1 MEHRKLHI
9 VCHDVPYPPD
19 YGGVFDLYYKIRTL
33 HEQGVQIILHCF
45 TSGRDEQPILKTFCE
60 QVYYYPRRTGHK
72 GFSHQLPYIVCSRS
86 NPELLERLLQD
97 EYPILLEGVHC
108 SYLTQDS
115 RFAPRKILLR
125 LHNVESVY
133 YKQLARS
140 SSSWL
145 KKLYYLRESAVL
157 RKYERRI
164 ASGWPLLAV
173 TQSDADLASITYQS
187 KNISV
192 IPVFLP
198 FQHIESPQGTG
209 CYCLYHGNLSVDEN
223 EKAVIWLLEKVFSN
237 LSVPFLVAGKNPGPK
252 LRRTVAKYKNCCLV
266 SDPSDQELR
275 DIISKAQLHVIPSFN
290 CTGVKLKLLNA
301 LFNGRHCIV
310 NENAVEGTGLK
321 DVCHLAEGA
330 AGFRMQI
337 EKLYERPFTF
347 LDLQFRRDK
356 LLHQYNNLK
365 TAGLLI
371 EQIWRPAE

>member
-1 MEHRKLHI
+1 MEDRKLHI

-33 HEQGVQIILHCF
+33 HEQGVRILLHCF
-45 TSGRDEQPILKTFCE
+45 TSGRDEQPILKTLCE

-115 RFAPRKILLR
+115 RFAHRKILLR

-133 YKQLARS
+133 YKQLAKS
-140 SSSWL
+140 SSSWF

-157 RKYERRI
+157 RKYERQI
-164 ASGWPLLAV
+164 ASGWPLLTV
-173 TQSDADLASITYQS
+173 TQSDAEMASVTYQS

-223 EKAVIWLLEKVFSN
+223 EKAVIWLLEKVFN
-237 LSVPFLVAGKNPGPK
+237 DLSIPFLVAGKNPGPR
-252 LRRTVAKYKNCCLV
+252 LRRAVAKYKNCCLV
-266 SDPSDQELR
+266 SDPSDQELK

-290 CTGVKLKLLNA
+290 RTGVKLKLLNA
-301 LFNGRHCIV
+301 LFNGRHCLV

-321 DVCHLAEGA
+321 EVCHLAEGA
-330 AGFRMQI
+330 AEFKILI
-337 EKLYERPFTF
+337 ETLYERPFTF
-347 LDLQFRRDK
+347 LDLQFRREK
-356 LLHQYNNLK
+356 LLHQYNNLR

-371 EQIWRPAE
+371 DKIW

>member
-1 MEHRKLHI
+1 MEDRKLHI

-33 HEQGVQIILHCF
+33 HEQGIKIHLHCF
-45 TSGRDEQPILKTFCE
+45 TSGRDEQPILKTICE

-72 GFSHQLPYIVCSRS
+72 GFSHHLPYIVCSRS

-108 SYLTQDS
+108 TYLTQDD
-115 RFAPRKILLR
+115 RFSNRKILLR

-133 YKQLARS
+133 YKQLAKS
-140 SSSWL
+140 SSSWF

-157 RKYERRI
+157 RKYERHI
-164 ASGWPLLAV
+164 ASGWPILAV
-173 TQSDADLASITYQS
+173 TQTDADMAAGTYQS

-223 EKAVIWLLEKVFSN
+223 EKAVIWLLENVFN
-237 LSVPFLVAGKNPGPK
+237 DLSIPFLVAGKNPGSK
-252 LRRTVAKYKNCCLV
+252 LRRTVAKYKNCCIV
-266 SDPSDQELR
+266 SDPNDQELK

-301 LFNGRHCIV
+301 LFNGRHCVV
-310 NENAVEGTGLK
+310 NANAVEGTGLK
-321 DVCHLAEGA
+321 EVCHLAEGA
-330 AGFRMQI
+330 NGFKKVI
-337 EKLYERPFTF
+337 ENLYERPFTF
-347 LDLQFRRDK
+347 LDLQYRREK
-356 LLHQYNNLK
+356 LQNQYDNLN
-365 TAGLLI
+365 TARRLI
-371 EQIWRPAE
+371 AQIW

>member
-1 MEHRKLHI
+1 MEDRKLHI

-33 HEQGVQIILHCF
+33 HEQGIHIILHCF
-45 TSGRDEQPILKTFCE
+45 TSGREEQPILKTFCE
-60 QVYYYPRRTGHK
+60 QVHYYPRRTGHK
-72 GFSHQLPYIVCSRS
+72 GYSHQLPYIVCSRS

-108 SYLTQDS
+108 SYLMQDS
-115 RFAPRKILLR
+115 RFAKRKILLR

-133 YKQLARS
+133 YKQLAKS
-140 SSSWL
+140 SSSWF

-173 TQSDADLASITYQS
+173 TQSDAEMASVTYQS

-223 EKAVIWLLEKVFSN
+223 EKAVIWLLEKVFN
-237 LSVPFLVAGKNPGPK
+237 DLSIPFLVAGKNPGPK
-252 LRRTVAKYKNCCLV
+252 LRRAIAKYKNCCLV
-266 SDPSDQELR
+266 SDPSDQELK

-321 DVCHLAEGA
+321 EVCHLAEGA
-330 AGFRMQI
+330 SEFKIMI
-337 EKLYERPFTF
+337 ETLYERPFTF
-347 LDLQFRRDK
+347 LDLQFRREK
-356 LLHQYNNLK
+356 LLHQYNNLQ

-371 EQIWRPAE
+371 AQIW

>member
-1 MEHRKLHI
+1 MEERKLHI

-33 HEQGVQIILHCF
+33 HEQGIQILLHCF
-45 TSGRDEQPILKTFCE
+45 TSGRDEQPILKTLCV
-60 QVYYYPRRTGHK
+60 QVYYYPRRIGHK

-108 SYLTQDS
+108 SYLMQDS
-115 RFAPRKILLR
+115 RFANRKILLR

-133 YKQLARS
+133 YKQLAKS
-140 SSSWL
+140 SSSWF

-157 RKYERRI
+157 RRYERRI
-164 ASGWPLLAV
+164 ASGWPLLTV
-173 TQSDADLASITYQS
+173 TQSDAEMASVTYQS

-223 EKAVIWLLEKVFSN
+223 EKAVVWLLEKVFN
-237 LSVPFLVAGKNPGPK
+237 DLTIPFLVAGKNPGPR
-252 LRRTVAKYKNCCLV
+252 LRRVVAKYKNCCLV
-266 SDPSDQELR
+266 SDPSDQELK

-290 CTGVKLKLLNA
+290 CTGIKLKLLNA

-310 NENAVEGTGLK
+310 NEEAVEGTGLK
-321 DVCHLAEGA
+321 EICHLAEGA
-330 AGFRMQI
+330 DEFKMMI
-337 EKLYERPFTF
+337 ENLYERPFTF

-356 LLHQYNNLK
+356 LLHQYNNLR

-371 EQIWRPAE
+371 DQIW

>member
-1 MEHRKLHI
+1 MEDRKLHI

-33 HEQGVQIILHCF
+33 HEQGIRIILHCF
-45 TSGRDEQPILKTFCE
+45 TSGRDEQPILKTLCE

-86 NPELLERLLQD
+86 NPELLERLLKD

-115 RFAPRKILLR
+115 RFANRKILLR

-133 YKQLARS
+133 YKQLAKS
-140 SSSWL
+140 STSWI

-164 ASGWPLLAV
+164 SSGWPLLAV
-173 TQSDADLASITYQS
+173 SQSDADMAAITYQS

-198 FQHIESPQGTG
+198 FQHIESHQGTG

-223 EKAVIWLLEKVFSN
+223 EKAVIWLLEKVFKD
-237 LSVPFLVAGKNPGPK
+237 LSIPFLVAGKNPGAK

-266 SDPSDQELR
+266 SDPSDQELK

-301 LFNGRHCIV
+301 LFNGRHCVV
-310 NENAVEGTGLK
+310 NENAVEGTGLR

-330 AGFRMQI
+330 AEFKMLI
-337 EKLYERPFTF
+337 ETLYERPFTF

-356 LLHQYNNLK
+356 LLHKYNNLQ

-371 EQIWRPAE
+371 AQIW

>member
-1 MEHRKLHI
+1 MEERKLHI

-33 HEQGVQIILHCF
+33 HEQGIQILLHCF
-45 TSGRDEQPILKTFCE
+45 TSGRDEQPILKTLCV
-60 QVYYYPRRTGHK
+60 QVYYYPRRIGHK

-108 SYLTQDS
+108 SYLMQDS
-115 RFAPRKILLR
+115 RFANRKILLR

-133 YKQLARS
+133 YKQLAKS
-140 SSSWL
+140 SSSWF

-157 RKYERRI
+157 RRYERRI
-164 ASGWPLLAV
+164 ASGWPLLTV
-173 TQSDADLASITYQS
+173 TQSDAEMASVTYQS

-223 EKAVIWLLEKVFSN
+223 EKAVVWLLEKVFN
-237 LSVPFLVAGKNPGPK
+237 DLTIPFLVAGKNPGPR
-252 LRRTVAKYKNCCLV
+252 LRRAVAKYKNCCLV
-266 SDPSDQELR
+266 SDPSDQELK

-290 CTGVKLKLLNA
+290 CTGIKLKLLNA

-310 NENAVEGTGLK
+310 NEEAVEGTGLK
-321 DVCHLAEGA
+321 EICHLAEGA
-330 AGFRMQI
+330 DEFKMMI
-337 EKLYERPFTF
+337 ENLYERPFTF
-347 LDLQFRRDK
+347 LDLQYRRDK
-356 LLHQYNNLK
+356 LMHQYNNLQ

-371 EQIWRPAE
+371 SRIW

>member
-1 MEHRKLHI
+1 MEERKLHI

-33 HEQGVQIILHCF
+33 HGRGIKIHLHCF
-45 TSGRDEQPILKTFCE
+45 TSGRDEQPILKTLCE

-72 GFSHQLPYIVCSRS
+72 GFSQHIPYIVCSRS

-108 SYLTQDS
+108 SYLMQDK
-115 RFAPRKILLR
+115 RFTDRKILLR

-133 YKQLARS
+133 YKQLAKS
-140 SSSWL
+140 SSSWF
-145 KKLYYLRESAVL
+145 KKLFYLRESAIL
-157 RKYERRI
+157 KKYEHRI
-164 ASGWPLLAV
+164 AAGWPLLTV
-173 TQSDADLASITYQS
+173 TQSDADMAATAYQS

-223 EKAVIWLLEKVFSN
+223 EKAVIWLLENVFN
-237 LSVPFLVAGKNPGPK
+237 DLAIPFLVAGKSPGTK
-252 LRRTVAKYKNCCLV
+252 LRRTVEKYKNCCLV
-266 SDPSDQELR
+266 SDPSDQELK
-275 DIISKAQLHVIPSFN
+275 DIITKAQLHVIPSFN

-310 NENAVEGTGLK
+310 NADAVEGTGLK
-321 DVCHLAEGA
+321 EVCHMAEGA
-330 AGFRMQI
+330 NGFKLVI
-337 EKLYERPFTF
+337 ENLYERPFTF
-347 LDLQFRRDK
+347 LDLQYRREK
-356 LLHQYNNLK
+356 LLHQYDNLQ
-365 TAGLLI
+365 TADRLI
-371 EQIWRPAE
+371 AQIW

>member
-1 MEHRKLHI
+1 MEERKLHI

-33 HEQGVQIILHCF
+33 HEQGIQILLHCF
-45 TSGRDEQPILKTFCE
+45 TSGRDEQPILKTLCE
-60 QVYYYPRRTGHK
+60 QVYYYPRRIGHK

-108 SYLTQDS
+108 SYLMQDS
-115 RFAPRKILLR
+115 RFANRKILLR

-140 SSSWL
+140 SSSWF

-164 ASGWPLLAV
+164 ASGWPLLTV
-173 TQSDADLASITYQS
+173 TQSDAEMASVTYQS
-187 KNISV
+187 KNVSV

-223 EKAVIWLLEKVFSN
+223 EKAVIWLLEKVFN
-237 LSVPFLVAGKNPGPK
+237 DLSIPFLVAGKNPGAR
-252 LRRTVAKYKNCCLV
+252 LRRAVAKYKNCCLV
-266 SDPSDQELR
+266 SDPSDQELK

-290 CTGVKLKLLNA
+290 CTGIKLKLLNA

-310 NENAVEGTGLK
+310 NEQAVEGTGLREI
-321 DVCHLAEGA
+321 CHLAEGA
-330 AGFRMQI
+330 DEFKMMI
-337 EKLYERPFTF
+337 ETLYERPFTF
-347 LDLQFRRDK
+347 LDLQYRRDK
-356 LLHQYNNLK
+356 LMHQYNNLH

-371 EQIWRPAE
+371 SRIW